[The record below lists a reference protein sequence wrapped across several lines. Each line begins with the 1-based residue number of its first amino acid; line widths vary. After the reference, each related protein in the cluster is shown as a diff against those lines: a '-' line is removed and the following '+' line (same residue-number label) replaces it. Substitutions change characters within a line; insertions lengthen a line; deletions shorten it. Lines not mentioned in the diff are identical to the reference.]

1 MNWLAIKK
9 ITAVEIG
16 MFLALMLIVLSPHF
30 STRLPSALLGLL
42 GAWLIWAQG
51 SSFFSSERARRL
63 AIIFTLLL
71 IPILTSIPTSY
82 DWRHSSLVAL
92 AVGLYF
98 LVGLAL
104 VHALRGDEERQWLA
118 KWITVI
124 MIVWAVDGL
133 IQYIF
138 GRDLLGIPLYKDGR
152 VTGFFARGNMSLSNM
167 LAMLLPIALWYL
179 LRKNVLAMLAFFIL
193 AVVIA
198 IVVGSRNALVMMS
211 VVLVGMWLRL
221 PRRYSLGL
229 IAVVLVMV
237 GAIGLSP
244 IMQERMQR
252 FSGLGTMTFEKYDHL
267 TSGRLTIWET
277 AGKMIVDRPLTGV
290 GAGMFAKVY
299 EKYSTR
305 PNDPFLSGGTF
316 GRPLPAHNVYLSI
329 AAESG
334 VFGLLGIIVA
344 FVLCVKWYF
353 RASRSRRDLAWPYAF
368 GLLIAMF
375 PLSIEH
381 TLYVHYFFPVALL
394 LLAAMLAALQ
404 EPLAASRDIKKV

>member
-9 ITAVEIG
+9 IGAIEIG
-16 MFLALMLIVLSPHF
+16 MFLALMLIVLSPHL
-30 STRLPSALLGLL
+30 SPRLPSALLGLL
-42 GAWLIWAQG
+42 GGWLIWKQG
-51 SSFFSSERARRL
+51 ATLFASETARRL
-63 AIIFTLLL
+63 AIIFALLL
-71 IPILTSIPTSY
+71 IPILASIPTSY

-104 VHALRGDEERQWLA
+104 VHALRADEERQWLA

-152 VTGFFARGNMSLSNM
+152 VTGFFARGNMSLSNI
-167 LAMLLPIALWYL
+167 LSMLLPIALWYL

-211 VVLVGMWLRL
+211 VVLMGMWLRL

-305 PNDPFLSGGTF
+305 PNDPFLDGGSY
-316 GRPLPAHNVYLSI
+316 GRSLPAHNVYLSI

-334 VFGLLGIIVA
+334 FFGLFCIIVA
-344 FVLCVKWYF
+344 FVLCVKWYLK
-353 RASRSRRDLAWPYAF
+353 APPSCRDLAWPYAF

-394 LLAAMLAALQ
+394 LLAAMLAALE
-404 EPLAASRDIKKV
+404 EPVSREIKKV

>member
-9 ITAVEIG
+9 IGAIEIG
-16 MFLALMLIVLSPHF
+16 IFLALMVIVLSPHL
-30 STRLPSALLGLL
+30 SPRLPSALLGLL
-42 GAWLIWAQG
+42 GGWLIWKQG
-51 SSFFSSERARRL
+51 ATLFTSETARRL
-63 AIIFTLLL
+63 AIIFALLL
-71 IPILTSIPTSY
+71 IPILASIPTSY
-82 DWRHSSLVAL
+82 DWRHSSLVGL

-104 VHALRGDEERQWLA
+104 VHALRADEKRLWLA

-152 VTGFFARGNMSLSNM
+152 VTGFFARGNMSLSNI
-167 LAMLLPIALWYL
+167 LSMLLPIALWYL

-211 VVLVGMWLRL
+211 VVLIGMWLRL
-221 PRRYSLGL
+221 PRRYSVGL

-305 PNDPFLSGGTF
+305 PNDPFLDGGSY
-316 GRPLPAHNVYLSI
+316 GRSLPAHNVYLSI

-334 VFGLLGIIVA
+334 LFGLFCIIAA
-344 FVLCVKWYF
+344 FVLCVKWYLK
-353 RASRSRRDLAWPYAF
+353 APPSRRDLAWPFAF
-368 GLLIAMF
+368 GLLVAMF

-394 LLAAMLAALQ
+394 LLAGMLTALE
-404 EPLAASRDIKKV
+404 EPVSREIKKV